1 MKWEKYD
8 LLKENCYR
16 RFINTLNECGVF
28 LLSVD
33 DEKIGYFIFE
43 EFDIDVRS
51 NLCDNNLAMFISEG
65 WIDKSIEEKCKK
77 MRDSFSEIQT
87 LHPQI
92 WNVNSVRTS
101 EKWLEILKLSDEIK
115 ENLYFILR

>member
-8 LLKENCYR
+8 LLKEICYR

-43 EFDIDVRS
+43 EFDIDVRT

-77 MRDSFSEIQT
+77 MRDSFCEIQT